1 MAVAVVELLE
11 VVQVEHDHRH
21 RVAVALGV
29 GDRGV
34 EVGAEP
40 PAVRQLGERVELGEP
55 LGGRPDLQQVRR
67 AQRIDA
73 VRNREAILEAAA
85 RLVRDRGADAITMD
99 CLASEAGVGKGT
111 LFRRFGDRA
120 GVFHALLDESERRLQ
135 EGFIRGPAPLGPG
148 APPAARLI
156 AFGEALLDLTAER
169 GDLLLASL
177 PPEPGFR
184 YRSPV
189 HAAYLAHVRSLL
201 EQAAVEASGYLADV
215 MLAALDPELIMHQL
229 ARGIPLDDCK
239 HGWAALVQSVVG
251 DG

>member
-1 MAVAVVELLE
+1 MKRTMVRIDLDVSVDLPLAPYDAAMELP
-11 VVQVEHDHRH
+11 QV
-21 RVAVALGV
+21 G
-29 GDRGV
+29 
-34 EVGAEP
+34 
-40 PAVRQLGERVELGEP
+40 
-55 LGGRPDLQQVRR
+55 R

-120 GVFHALLDESERRLQ
+120 GIFHALLDESERRLQ

-148 APPAARLI
+148 APPVERLI
-156 AFGEALLDLTAER
+156 AFGDALLELTAER

-201 EQAAVEASGYLADV
+201 DQAAVDPSGYLADV
-215 MLAALDPELIMHQL
+215 LLAALDPELIVHQL
-229 ARGIPLDDCK
+229 RRGTILEDCK
-239 HGWAALVQSVVG
+239 QGWAALVRALVG
-251 DG
+251 